1 MTNKQ
6 FSERLNKELDNIG
19 VPLLGSERI
28 DVFARLM
35 KLPKYKAESLLNG
48 NTIPDVELLG
58 LLAAELEVN
67 GEWLIGKSEQRLKK
81 SRDH

>member
-1 MTNKQ
+1 MPNKQ

-28 DVFARLM
+28 DVFAKLM
-35 KLPKYKAESLLNG
+35 KLPKFKAESLLSG
-48 NTIPDVELLG
+48 NTIPDIELLA
-58 LLAAELEVN
+58 LLAAEFEVN

-81 SRDH
+81 SRD

>member
-1 MTNKQ
+1 MPNKQ

-28 DVFARLM
+28 DVFAKLM

-48 NTIPDVELLG
+48 NSMPDIELLG
-58 LLAAELEVN
+58 LLATELEVN
-67 GEWLIGKSEQRLKK
+67 DEWLIGKSDQRLKK
-81 SRDH
+81 SRDN

>member
-1 MTNKQ
+1 MSNKQ
-6 FSERLNKELDNIG
+6 FSERLNKELDSIG

-48 NTIPDVELLG
+48 NIIPDVELLS
-58 LLAAELEVN
+58 LLATELEVN

-81 SRDH
+81 SRDN